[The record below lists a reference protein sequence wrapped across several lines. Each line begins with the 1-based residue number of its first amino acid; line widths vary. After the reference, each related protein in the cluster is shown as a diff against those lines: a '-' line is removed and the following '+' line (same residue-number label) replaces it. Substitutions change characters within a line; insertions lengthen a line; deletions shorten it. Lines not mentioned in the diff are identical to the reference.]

1 MSAGLCDIGSAMP
14 PPPPPQPPPLRTP
27 SSVVGVLLVLSCLV
41 ILLSCATSAETVA
54 PAPLRIKCDSP
65 FCAPFQS
72 PPPFPFG
79 VAPGCGHPAF
89 QIRCN
94 PDNSSQITIDGF
106 SFSILDYRRDS
117 LFVSPCL
124 GGRVDGFCST
134 KFPPHQIDLSSS
146 PFQFSNESC
155 SRLAAIHP
163 CRLERLRLPPN
174 CSDIVGGGRA
184 IVWRSRLLSSLLLL
198 LKSCNT
204 SHYHF
209 TNNSRDEC
217 QGCES
222 ELYASMV
229 DFLRS
234 GIWIEW
240 RLTEDVYSNCSHC
253 RGKNGACGFNLSDPT
268 HSFLCLAPDVALPRI
283 SVSGH
288 NHRLNRIV
296 LFATALFA
304 LTCLAV
310 LALSAAII
318 FRRGFG
324 SGGNRCDDGE
334 NAVTAYFRR
343 HQLNLQPPVFTYD
356 QLCSST
362 GGFDPKYKIGDGG
375 FGSVYLAQ
383 LEDGLSVAVK
393 RLHRRHPSAT
403 TNAFCNEILILSS
416 IQHPNLVRLH
426 GYCCDPRGLLLVYD
440 YVSNGTLAD
449 HLHGPRRL
457 QKKSSLAWPFRVSVA
472 LQTALALEYLHF
484 SVKPP
489 VVHRDI
495 TSSNI
500 FVEKDM
506 RIKVGDFGLSRLLCL
521 PDPGSCSSG
530 SASSE
535 YVCTGPQGTPGYLD
549 PDYHLSFRLTE
560 KSDVYSFG
568 VVLLEL
574 VTGMKAVDLRRDKQE
589 ISLAHMVV
597 SKIQVGAL
605 LQVVD
610 PVLLRHGQTMG
621 TIEAVAE
628 LAFRCVAGEK
638 DDRPDARELV
648 TELKWIQNRIQ
659 EDSKAS

>member
-1 MSAGLCDIGSAMP
+1 MSSP
-14 PPPPPQPPPLRTP
+14 PPPPPPPLPLRTP
-27 SSVVGVLLVLSCLV
+27 LSVVGVLLVLPCLV
-41 ILLSCATSAETVA
+41 ILLSCAASAETVA
-54 PAPLRIKCDSP
+54 PAPLYIKCNSP
-65 FCAPFQS
+65 FCSPFQS
-72 PPPFPFG
+72 PPSFPFG

-89 QIRCN
+89 QIRCT
-94 PDNSSQITIDGF
+94 PDNRSQITIAGF
-106 SFSILDYRRDS
+106 SFSILDFRGDS
-117 LFVSPCL
+117 LLVSPCL
-124 GGRVDGFCST
+124 GSRIDGVCVAGSST
-134 KFPPHQIDLSSS
+134 AFPPSQIDLSSS
-146 PFQFSNESC
+146 PFLFSDESC
-155 SRLAAIHP
+155 SRLAMIHP
-163 CRLERLRLPPN
+163 CRSELLRLPPN
-174 CSDIVGGGRA
+174 CSAIVGGGRTG
-184 IVWRSRLLSSLLLL
+184 VWRSCLLSWPLHL
-198 LKSCNT
+198 LKGCNT
-204 SHYHF
+204 SHYQRP
-209 TNNSRDEC
+209 NNSRDDR

-222 ELYASMV
+222 EMYASMA

-240 RLTEDVYSNCSHC
+240 RLTEDVYSSCSNCW
-253 RGKNGACGFNLSDPT
+253 KQNGACGFNLSDPT
-268 HSFLCLAPDVALPRI
+268 HSFLCLAPDVTLPRI
-283 SVSGH
+283 PESGH
-288 NHRLNRIV
+288 NHRVNRVV
-296 LFATALFA
+296 LFTTALFA

-334 NAVTAYFRR
+334 NAVTAFFRR
-343 HQLNLQPPVFTYD
+343 HQLHLQPPVFTYD

-362 GGFDPKYKIGDGG
+362 GGFDPKCKIGDGG

-383 LEDGLSVAVK
+383 LEDGRSVAVK
-393 RLHRRHPSAT
+393 RLHRKHPSAA
-403 TNAFCNEILILSS
+403 TNSFCNEILILSS
-416 IQHPNLVRLH
+416 IHHPNLVRLH

-440 YVSNGTLAD
+440 YVPNGTLAD

-457 QKKSSLAWPFRVSVA
+457 QNKSSLAWPLRVSVA

-500 FVEKDM
+500 FIEKDM

-530 SASSE
+530 SASE

-574 VTGMKAVDLRRDKQE
+574 VTGMKAMDLRRDKQE

-597 SKIQVGAL
+597 SKIQVGDL
-605 LQVVD
+605 QQVVD
-610 PVLLRHGQTMG
+610 PVLLRHGPMMG
-621 TIEAVAE
+621 TVESMAE

-638 DDRPDARELV
+638 DDRPNARELV
-648 TELKWIQNRIQ
+648 TELKRIQNRIQ
-659 EDSKAS
+659 EDSKGS